1 MSETTTQPSAAVAT
15 ETAAPPP
22 EVRID
27 FNDGNVP
34 SSAELAGDTAEP
46 SSTPE
51 PSEPAPTKTVPLAAL
66 HEERERRK
74 ELAEQVKREAAER
87 QKLESRFEELKQRLA
102 APPPPP
108 APEIPALDVDP
119 VANFDARLRQ
129 QEMARQQFEAERQ
142 QQSQVASF
150 HAAVAQAEAA
160 YRAQATDYDAAV
172 AHLQRTF
179 ETEAQFMGISPGDIA
194 RSVAV
199 TALQNGRNPAEV
211 AYNLAKSRGYTGAK
225 PAATAADGMAAI
237 ERGQAATGSAA
248 NAPAAAEAN
257 LTANRLANMSLKDFA
272 QVSDADFRKLMGG

>member
-27 FNDGNVP
+27 FNDGVAP
-34 SSAELAGDTAEP
+34 SWAELAGETAEP
-46 SSTPE
+46 YSPPDPNE
-51 PSEPAPTKTVPLAAL
+51 PPPTKTVPLAAL

-87 QKLESRFEELKQRLA
+87 AKLEGRFEELKQRLMA
-102 APPPPP
+102 PPAPPP
-108 APEIPALDVDP
+108 EIPSLDVDP

-129 QEMARQQFEAERQ
+129 QEQARQQTEAERQ
-142 QQSQVASF
+142 QRAQIAAF
-150 HAAVAQAEAA
+150 HNAVTQAEVQ
-160 YRAQATDYDAAV
+160 YRAQATDYDAAI

-179 ETEAQFMGISPGDIA
+179 ETEATFMGITPGDIA

-211 AYNLAKSRGYTGAK
+211 AYQMAKARGYAGPK
-225 PAATAADGMAAI
+225 PAAPTAADGMAAI
-237 ERGQAATGSAA
+237 ERGAMATGSAA
-248 NAPAAAEAN
+248 NAPAPAEAT
-257 LTANRLANMSLKDFA
+257 LTANRLANMSLSEFA
-272 QVSDADFRKLMGG
+272 KVSDADFRKLMGG